1 MNYLS
6 TIAWHGLNIMTFR
19 HKGEGLE
26 DVSKNNV
33 LTIAALS
40 TLITTVALVAEG
52 NSFKEILVDLLVYVA
67 FFALFYKTWPIQR
80 VAGIFCLFFV
90 FAFVRVLNASVFYDW
105 VAPQNMVFIMWE
117 CIAMMVYITRAK

>member
-26 DVSKNNV
+26 GVSKNNV
-33 LTIAALS
+33 LTIAAISSLV
-40 TLITTVALVAEG
+40 TVVALMVEG
-52 NSFKEILVDLLVYVA
+52 KDFKGILIDLLVYTA
-67 FFALFYKTWPIQR
+67 FLALFLKTCPLQR

-90 FAFVRVLNASVFYDW
+90 FAFIRVLSASVLSEW
-105 VAPQNMVFIMWE
+105 VGPENTVFILWE
-117 CIAMMVYITRAK
+117 CIAMMVYVSRAK